1 MAVPWSVWV
10 EEHSRVF
17 SNVLV
22 TEIFENFRSLKG
34 KPNRPGIRERSLEL
48 KSLVHSCGHSSG
60 NPGVCW
66 AIPESIR
73 TRWTSLQPPRISL
86 RDCHASF
93 FCADPTMS
101 SLPSHPMPSTK
112 GFCFTKSSRV
122 GCGCHGSRRPFHPG
136 RLTSQVVW
144 FSTPVRQF
152 CSLKGGFKPARQL
165 VSTPARRSPLCRSSQ
180 RAARPCRRPLEV
192 ETAAPSIHSD
202 TRNPPTRLWVDQ

>member
-1 MAVPWSVWV
+1 MWSFLRKPRSLLGHSGVHPNEMDESSAPKNQPQGLSCLIFFVPTPPCQ
-10 EEHSRVF
+10 VF
-17 SNVLV
+17 LV
-22 TEIFENFRSLKG
+22 TPCLRLKG
-34 KPNRPGIRERSLEL
+34 SVSPKVPEL
-48 KSLVHSCGHSSG
+48 
-60 NPGVCW
+60 
-66 AIPESIR
+66 A
-73 TRWTSLQPPRISL
+73 
-86 RDCHASF
+86 
-93 FCADPTMS
+93 
-101 SLPSHPMPSTK
+101 
-112 GFCFTKSSRV
+112 V
-122 GCGCHGSRRPFHPG
+122 GHGSRRPFHPG